1 MADEKII
8 TSSVFEQG
16 VTEIMQDIANNL
28 YEFEEYTEEE
38 VADLMDL
45 SEEEV
50 AELTRV
56 INDTTV
62 ALNKVYSNKK
72 VEDLLSELEVTC
84 NKYADEKIGGLA
96 NIHLAYVDSLPSVGE
111 DNTIYILKSTTGGND
126 TLNLYNNGWISIGEF
141 AISLDNYYDKAEVD
155 ALLND
160 KANANEVITQ
170 NDVVSDMSNISSST
184 VLSTAGLEVELNKKV
199 NLDDMTTE
207 LNKKVDKDSIATVLD
222 DTVTDDEVASAKA
235 VYDELNTKAND
246 DEVVKKTVI
255 SNTIDSKSTDSEI
268 PTSKAVYDSTKY
280 SSISLEC
287 PIDKSPLEFVI
298 ENMKDNTILYFNSWG
313 NSSGAT
319 PDAWASY
326 IGIRH
331 KDRNNLFLIDI
342 NAFGSTRVNTYRDNV
357 WSGWRKV
364 CTASASVPDVG
375 KTIITLNTMSDI
387 NFGDVNGCYL
397 VSNGICTVDI
407 TFNCTTTARISWAT
421 VYNSLP
427 IPKSMFHASAPASN
441 HDTPPL
447 LINVNTNGTMEWY
460 IDSAVTDNRT
470 YYVHFSYPVAE

>member
-38 VADLMDL
+38 VANLIDL

-72 VEDLLSELEVTC
+72 VEELLTELEVTC

-96 NIHLAYVDSLPSVGE
+96 SIHLAYVDTLPTTGE
-111 DNTIYILKSTTGGND
+111 NNVIYILKSTTGGND

-141 AISLDNYYDKAEVD
+141 TISLDNYYDKTEVD
-155 ALLND
+155 TLLND
-160 KANANEVITQ
+160 KANKNEVFSQ
-170 NDVVSDMSNISSST
+170 NDVVNDMSNVSSST
-184 VLSTAGLEVELNKKV
+184 VLSTAGLEVELDKKI
-199 NLDDMTTE
+199 
-207 LNKKVDKDSIATVLD
+207 DKDSIATVLD
-222 DTVTDDEVASAKA
+222 DSVTNEQVASAKA

-246 DEVVKKTVI
+246 DEVVKKTDIVT
-255 SNTIDSKSTDSEI
+255 TINKTSTDSEI

-298 ENMKDNTILYFNSWG
+298 ENMKENTILYFNSWG

-319 PDAWASY
+319 PDAWGSY

-331 KDRNNLFLIDI
+331 KDYSNLSLIVI
-342 NAFGSTRVNTYRDNV
+342 SAFGDIRVNTYRNNV
-357 WSGWRKV
+357 WSGWRRI
-364 CTASASVPDVG
+364 CTTSANVPDVG
-375 KTIITLNTMSDI
+375 RTAITLNTMSDI
-387 NFGDVNGCYL
+387 TFGDVNGCYL

-427 IPKSMFHASAPASN
+427 IPKSIFHASAPASN
-441 HDTPPL
+441 QDTPPL
-447 LINVNTNGTMEWY
+447 FINVNTDGTMEWY
-460 IDSAVTDNRT
+460 IDSAVTNNRT